1 MSLAIKTMDR
11 NFSGIF
17 DSLFDD
23 IWSTPTVRSTAIIN
37 KPKVYVDECEN
48 KYTLALSAPGVEK
61 NDFNVTLSE
70 GFITLEYTKNK
81 EQNNRHFDF
90 ASFKRKWTVPKS
102 TKASDI
108 SASYDKGVFTVEVKK
123 VQPTSPKVDIIK
135 IM

>member
-17 DSLFDD
+17 DSFFDD
-23 IWSTPTVRSTAIIN
+23 LWSTPAVRSTAIIN
-37 KPKVYVDECEN
+37 KPKVYVDEDDK
-48 KYTLALSAPGVEK
+48 KYTLALSAPGVDK
-61 NDFNVTLSE
+61 KDFNVTLSE
-70 GFITLEYTKNK
+70 GCITLEYKKNE

-90 ASFKRKWTVPKS
+90 TSFKRQWTVPKM

-108 SASYDKGVFTVEVKK
+108 SASYEKGIFVVEVKK
-123 VQPTSPKVDIIK
+123 AQPTPPKVDVIK